1 MAQEIERKYLLQG
14 DSWRELSIGSVY
26 CQGYIATKNQ
36 VTVRVRIVGQQGYLT
51 IKGPSVECS
60 RLEFEYPI
68 PVEDAQEMLNTLC
81 EQPWIEKIRYKV
93 EWGGL
98 TWEIDEFD
106 GLNKGLILAEVELND
121 ANQEIELPPWIGEEV
136 SHDHRYFNSYLV
148 KHPFSQWLR

>member
-1 MAQEIERKYLLQG
+1 MAKEIERKYLLKE
-14 DSWRELSIGSVY
+14 DTWRKVAQGSVY
-26 CQGYIATKNQ
+26 CQGYIATKDQ
-36 VTVRVRIVGQQGYLT
+36 VTVRVRIIENQGYVT

-81 EQPWIEKIRYKV
+81 QKPFIEKIRYKV
-93 EWGGL
+93 AWGGL
-98 TWEIDEFD
+98 IWEIDEFD

-121 ANQEIELPPWIGEEV
+121 ANQQIELPPWIGEEV

-148 KHPFSQWLR
+148 TNPFSQW

>member
-14 DSWRELSIGSVY
+14 DSWRELAIGSVY

-51 IKGPSVECS
+51 IKGPSVKCS

-81 EQPWIEKIRYKV
+81 EQPLIEKIRYKV
-93 EWGGL
+93 QWGGL

-106 GLNKGLILAEVELND
+106 GLNQGLILAEVELND

-148 KHPFSQWLR
+148 KHPFSQW

>member
-1 MAQEIERKYLLQG
+1 MAQEIERKYLLKG
-14 DSWRELSIGSVY
+14 DSWRELSIGTVY
-26 CQGYIATKNQ
+26 CQGYIDTKNQ

-68 PVEDAQEMLNTLC
+68 PVQDAQEMLNILC
-81 EQPWIEKIRYKV
+81 EQPLIEKIRYKV
-93 EWGGL
+93 QWGGL

-106 GLNKGLILAEVELND
+106 GLNKGLIIAEVELND

-148 KHPFSQWLR
+148 KHPFSQW

>member
-1 MAQEIERKYLLQG
+1 MPEEIERKYLLKE
-14 DSWRELSIGSVY
+14 DTWRKNAQGSVY
-26 CQGYIATKNQ
+26 CQGYITTNAQ
-36 VTVRVRIVGQQGYLT
+36 ATVRVRIVAKQGYLT
-51 IKGPSVECS
+51 IKGPSVGCS

-81 EQPWIEKIRYKV
+81 QKPFIEKIRYKV

-98 TWEIDEFD
+98 IWEIDEFD

-121 ANQEIELPPWIGEEV
+121 ANQQIELPPWIGEEV

-148 KHPFSQWLR
+148 TNPFSQW